1 MAFISRLMALSS
13 FLISLLRSD
22 LRTPSAE
29 YEQHKAEYSK
39 AQEQLVGKIVDV
51 AKSYIPLFHIYS
63 SIIAQLDV
71 LLAFAEASA
80 NAPIPYTRPDILSID
95 KNNSTVIYDYQE

>member
-1 MAFISRLMALSS
+1 MVVSR
-13 FLISLLRSD
+13 FLTRFSCSD

-29 YEQHKAEYSK
+29 YEQYKAEYSK

-51 AKSYIPLFHIYS
+51 AKSYIPLFHVYS

-95 KNNSTVIYDYQE
+95 KNNSTVIY